1 MNFITKNF
9 LKENLDKLDNGID
22 KFIVA
27 GIFYGLNSSDY
38 REQLLNI
45 KTSSV
50 NFEESTLTLPNGR
63 VVVMDDLLKEVVR
76 EAVEQKIYVK
86 MGSLG
91 GTNEDYELNPNS
103 EYIIK
108 SKPTSS
114 NEMGIKP
121 LSNAGFK
128 SRMRTI
134 STFLVGDTSLTPSLL
149 KKSGALEYLKTLDKN
164 LTIRMV
170 EKKLKDRGYNLRRN
184 TVVEMI
190 QELKKEDN
198 EK

>member
-1 MNFITKNF
+1 MNFITKKG
-9 LKENLDKLDNGID
+9 LEEKLDKLYNGID

-108 SKPTSS
+108 SKPATS

-149 KKSGALEYLKTLDKN
+149 KKSGTYEKLKTLDKN
-164 LTIRMV
+164 LTIRSI
-170 EKKLKDRGYNLRRN
+170 EKILKESGYGTKRN
-184 TVVEMI
+184 TIVEMV
-190 QELKKEDN
+190 QEIRNGGK
-198 EK
+198 

>member
-1 MNFITKNF
+1 MNFITKKG
-9 LKENLDKLDNGID
+9 LEEKLDKLDNGID

-27 GIFYGLNSSDY
+27 GIYYGLNRSNY
-38 REQLLNI
+38 REQLLNL
-45 KTSSV
+45 KTSSI
-50 NFEESTLTLPNGR
+50 NFEESTLTLPNGEK
-63 VVVMDDLLKEVVR
+63 VVMDDLLKEVAR

-121 LSNAGFK
+121 LTDAGFK
-128 SRMRTI
+128 SRIRAI
-134 STFLVGDTSLTPSLL
+134 SIFLVGDTSITPTLL
-149 KKSGALEYLKTLDKN
+149 KKSGAYEKLKTLDRN
-164 LTIRMV
+164 LTIRSIGKILR
-170 EKKLKDRGYNLRRN
+170 ESGYNLRQN
-184 TVVEMI
+184 NLVEMV
-190 QELKKEDN
+190 QEIRKEG
-198 EK
+198 K

>member
-1 MNFITKNF
+1 
-9 LKENLDKLDNGID
+9 
-22 KFIVA
+22 
-27 GIFYGLNSSDY
+27 
-38 REQLLNI
+38 
-45 KTSSV
+45 
-50 NFEESTLTLPNGR
+50 
-63 VVVMDDLLKEVVR
+63 MDDLLKEVVR

-86 MGSLG
+86 MGSLD

-134 STFLVGDTSLTPSLL
+134 SIFLVGDTSITPTLL
-149 KKSGALEYLKTLDKN
+149 KKSGAYEKLKKLDKN
-164 LTIRMV
+164 LTIRSIG
-170 EKKLKDRGYNLRRN
+170 KILR
-184 TVVEMI
+184 ESG
-190 QELKKEDN
+190 
-198 EK
+198 

>member
-1 MNFITKNF
+1 MNFITKKG
-9 LKENLDKLDNGID
+9 LEEKLDKLDNGID

-27 GIFYGLNSSDY
+27 GIYYGLNRSNY

-50 NFEESTLTLPNGR
+50 NLEESTLTLPNGEK
-63 VVVMDDLLKEVVR
+63 VVMDDLLKEVVR

-134 STFLVGDTSLTPSLL
+134 STFLVGDTSLTPTLL
-149 KKSGALEYLKTLDKN
+149 KKSGAYEKLKTLDRN
-164 LTIRMV
+164 LTIRSIGKILR
-170 EKKLKDRGYNLRRN
+170 ESGYNLRQN
-184 TVVEMI
+184 NLVEMV
-190 QELKKEDN
+190 QEIRKEG
-198 EK
+198 K

>member
-1 MNFITKNF
+1 MNFITKKG
-9 LKENLDKLDNGID
+9 LEEKLDKLDNGID

-27 GIFYGLNSSDY
+27 GIYYGLNRSNY

-50 NFEESTLTLPNGR
+50 NLEESTLTLPNGEK
-63 VVVMDDLLKEVVR
+63 VVMDDLLKEVVR

-134 STFLVGDTSLTPSLL
+134 STFLVGDTSLTPTLL
-149 KKSGALEYLKTLDKN
+149 KKSGAYEKLKTLDKN
-164 LTIRMV
+164 LTIRSIGKILR
-170 EKKLKDRGYNLRRN
+170 ESGYNLRQN
-184 TVVEMI
+184 NLVEMV
-190 QELKKEDN
+190 QEIRKGGK
-198 EK
+198 

>member
-50 NFEESTLTLPNGR
+50 NFKDSTLTLPNGR
-63 VVVMDDLLKEVVR
+63 VVVMDELLREVTR
-76 EAVEQKIYVK
+76 EAIEQKIYVK
-86 MGSLG
+86 MGSVG
-91 GTNEDYELNPNS
+91 GTNEDYELNQNS

-108 SKPTSS
+108 SKPTDF
-114 NEMGIKP
+114 NDYGIKP
-121 LSNAGFK
+121 LTDGGFK
-128 SRMRTI
+128 SRIRAI
-134 STFLVGDTSLTPSLL
+134 SVFLVGNTSITPTVL
-149 KKSGALEYLKTLDKN
+149 KKSGTVEKIKTLDKN
-164 LTIRMV
+164 LSVRSV
-170 EKKLKDRGYNLRRN
+170 EKILRESWYGTKRN
-184 TVVEMI
+184 TIVDM
-190 QELKKEDN
+190 LKKIRNGEI
-198 EK
+198 

>member
-1 MNFITKNF
+1 MNFITKKG
-9 LKENLDKLDNGID
+9 LEEKLDKLDNGID

-27 GIFYGLNSSDY
+27 GIYYGLNRSNY

-50 NFEESTLTLPNGR
+50 NLEESTLTLPNGEK
-63 VVVMDDLLKEVVR
+63 VVMDDLLKEVVR

-86 MGSLG
+86 MGSLD

-134 STFLVGDTSLTPSLL
+134 SIFLVGDTSITPTLL
-149 KKSGALEYLKTLDKN
+149 KKSGAYEKLKKLDKN
-164 LTIRMV
+164 LTIRSIGKILR
-170 EKKLKDRGYNLRRN
+170 ESGYNLRQN
-184 TVVEMI
+184 NLVEMV
-190 QELKKEDN
+190 QEIRKGVK
-198 EK
+198 

>member
-1 MNFITKNF
+1 MITKLE
-9 LKENLDKLDNGID
+9 LKKMIDKLDNGID

-63 VVVMDDLLKEVVR
+63 VVIMDDLLKEVVR

-128 SRMRTI
+128 SRMRAI
-134 STFLVGDTSLTPSLL
+134 SIFLVGDTSLTPSLL
-149 KKSGALEYLKTLDKN
+149 KKSGTYEKLKTLDKN
-164 LTIRMV
+164 LTIRSI
-170 EKKLKDRGYNLRRN
+170 EKILKESGYGTKRN
-184 TVVEMI
+184 TIVEMV
-190 QELKKEDN
+190 QELRKGGK
-198 EK
+198 

>member
-1 MNFITKNF
+1 MNFITKKG
-9 LKENLDKLDNGID
+9 LEEKLDKLDNGID

-27 GIFYGLNSSDY
+27 GIYYGLNRSNY

-50 NFEESTLTLPNGR
+50 NLEEFTLTLPNGEK
-63 VVVMDDLLKEVVR
+63 VVMDDLLKEVVR

-121 LSNAGFK
+121 LTDAGFK
-128 SRMRTI
+128 SRIRAI
-134 STFLVGDTSLTPSLL
+134 SIFLVGDTSITPSLL
-149 KKSGALEYLKTLDKN
+149 KKSGTYEKLKTLDKN
-164 LTIRMV
+164 LTIRSI
-170 EKKLKDRGYNLRRN
+170 EKILKESGYGTKRN
-184 TVVEMI
+184 TIVEMV
-190 QELKKEDN
+190 QEIRNGGK
-198 EK
+198 

>member
-1 MNFITKNF
+1 MITKLE
-9 LKENLDKLDNGID
+9 LKKMIDKLDNGID

-63 VVVMDDLLKEVVR
+63 VVIMDDLLKEVVR

-149 KKSGALEYLKTLDKN
+149 KKSGTYEKLKTLDKN
-164 LTIRMV
+164 LTIRSI
-170 EKKLKDRGYNLRRN
+170 EKILKESGYGTKRN
-184 TVVEMI
+184 TIVEMV
-190 QELKKEDN
+190 QEIRKGGK
-198 EK
+198 

>member
-1 MNFITKNF
+1 MNFITKKG
-9 LKENLDKLDNGID
+9 LEKKLDKLYNGID

-108 SKPTSS
+108 SKPATS

-149 KKSGALEYLKTLDKN
+149 KKSGTYEKLKTLDKN
-164 LTIRMV
+164 LTIRSI
-170 EKKLKDRGYNLRRN
+170 EKILKESGYGTKRN
-184 TVVEMI
+184 TIVEMV
-190 QELKKEDN
+190 QEIRNGGK
-198 EK
+198 

>member
-1 MNFITKNF
+1 MNFITKKG
-9 LKENLDKLDNGID
+9 LEEKLDKLDNGID

-27 GIFYGLNSSDY
+27 GIYYGLNRSNY

-50 NFEESTLTLPNGR
+50 NLEESTLTLPNGEK
-63 VVVMDDLLKEVVR
+63 VVMDDLLKEVVR

-86 MGSLG
+86 MGDQG
-91 GTNEDYELNPNS
+91 GSNEDYELNPNS

-134 STFLVGDTSLTPSLL
+134 SMFLVGDTSLTPSLL
-149 KKSGALEYLKTLDKN
+149 KKSGTYEKLKTLDKN
-164 LTIRMV
+164 LTIRSI
-170 EKKLKDRGYNLRRN
+170 EKILKESGYGTKRN
-184 TVVEMI
+184 TIVEMV
-190 QELKKEDN
+190 QEIRNGGK
-198 EK
+198 

>member
-1 MNFITKNF
+1 MNFITKKG
-9 LKENLDKLDNGID
+9 LEEKLDKLDNGID

-27 GIFYGLNSSDY
+27 GIYYGLNRSNY

-50 NFEESTLTLPNGR
+50 NLEESTLTLSNGEK
-63 VVVMDDLLKEVVR
+63 VVMDDLLREVTR

-134 STFLVGDTSLTPSLL
+134 SMFLVGDTSLTPSLL
-149 KKSGALEYLKTLDKN
+149 KKSGTYEKLKTLDKN
-164 LTIRMV
+164 LTIRSI
-170 EKKLKDRGYNLRRN
+170 EKILKESGYGTKRN
-184 TVVEMI
+184 TIVEMV
-190 QELKKEDN
+190 QEIRNGGK
-198 EK
+198 

>member
-1 MNFITKNF
+1 MNFITKKG
-9 LKENLDKLDNGID
+9 LEEKLDKLDNGID

-27 GIFYGLNSSDY
+27 GIYYGLNRSNY

-50 NFEESTLTLPNGR
+50 NLEESTLTLPNGEK
-63 VVVMDDLLKEVVR
+63 VVMDDLLKEVTR

-128 SRMRTI
+128 SRVRTI
-134 STFLVGDTSLTPSLL
+134 SMFLVGDTSLTPSLL
-149 KKSGALEYLKTLDKN
+149 KKSGTYEKLKTLDKN
-164 LTIRMV
+164 LTIRSI
-170 EKKLKDRGYNLRRN
+170 EKILKESGYGTKRN
-184 TVVEMI
+184 TIVEMV
-190 QELKKEDN
+190 QEIRNGGK
-198 EK
+198 

>member
-1 MNFITKNF
+1 MITKLE
-9 LKENLDKLDNGID
+9 LKKMIDKLDNGID

-149 KKSGALEYLKTLDKN
+149 KKSGTYEKLKTLDKN
-164 LTIRMV
+164 LTIRSI
-170 EKKLKDRGYNLRRN
+170 EKILKESGYGTKRN
-184 TVVEMI
+184 TIVEMV
-190 QELKKEDN
+190 QEIRKGGK
-198 EK
+198 

>member
-1 MNFITKNF
+1 MNFITKKG
-9 LKENLDKLDNGID
+9 LEEKLDKLDNGID

-27 GIFYGLNSSDY
+27 GIYYGLNRSNY

-50 NFEESTLTLPNGR
+50 NLEESTLTLPNGEK
-63 VVVMDDLLKEVVR
+63 VVMDDLLKEVVR

-149 KKSGALEYLKTLDKN
+149 KKSGTYEKLKTLDKN
-164 LTIRMV
+164 LTIRSI
-170 EKKLKDRGYNLRRN
+170 EKILKESGYGTKRN
-184 TVVEMI
+184 TIVEMV
-190 QELKKEDN
+190 QEIRKGGK
-198 EK
+198 

>member
-1 MNFITKNF
+1 MNFITKKG
-9 LKENLDKLDNGID
+9 LEEKLDKLDNGID

-27 GIFYGLNSSDY
+27 GIYYGLNRSNY

-63 VVVMDDLLKEVVR
+63 VVVMDDLLREVTR

-149 KKSGALEYLKTLDKN
+149 KKSGTYEKLKTLDKN
-164 LTIRMV
+164 LTIRSI
-170 EKKLKDRGYNLRRN
+170 EKILKESGYGAKRN
-184 TVVEMI
+184 TIVEMV
-190 QELKKEDN
+190 QEIRKGGK
-198 EK
+198 

>member
-1 MNFITKNF
+1 
-9 LKENLDKLDNGID
+9 
-22 KFIVA
+22 
-27 GIFYGLNSSDY
+27 
-38 REQLLNI
+38 
-45 KTSSV
+45 
-50 NFEESTLTLPNGR
+50 
-63 VVVMDDLLKEVVR
+63 LLKEVVR

-108 SKPTSS
+108 SKPATS

-149 KKSGALEYLKTLDKN
+149 KKSGTYEKLKTLDKN
-164 LTIRMV
+164 LTIRSI
-170 EKKLKDRGYNLRRN
+170 EKILKESGYGTKRN
-184 TVVEMI
+184 TIVEMV
-190 QELKKEDN
+190 QEIRNGGK
-198 EK
+198 

>member
-1 MNFITKNF
+1 MITKLE
-9 LKENLDKLDNGID
+9 LKKMIDKLDNGID

-149 KKSGALEYLKTLDKN
+149 KKSGTYEKLKTLDKN
-164 LTIRMV
+164 LTIRSI
-170 EKKLKDRGYNLRRN
+170 EKILKESGYGTKRN
-184 TVVEMI
+184 TIVEMVQQI
-190 QELKKEDN
+190 RKGGK
-198 EK
+198 

>member
-1 MNFITKNF
+1 MI
-9 LKENLDKLDNGID
+9 DKLDNGID

-63 VVVMDDLLKEVVR
+63 VVVMDDLLKEVTR
-76 EAVEQKIYVK
+76 EAIEQKIYVK
-86 MGSLG
+86 MGSVG
-91 GTNEDYELNPNS
+91 GTNEDYELNQNS

-108 SKPTSS
+108 SKPTSF
-114 NEMGIKP
+114 NDYGIKP
-121 LSNAGFK
+121 LTDGGFK
-128 SRMRTI
+128 SRIRAI
-134 STFLVGDTSLTPSLL
+134 SVFLVGNTSITPSYL

-190 QELKKEDN
+190 QELKKGDN

>member
-1 MNFITKNF
+1 MNFITKKG
-9 LKENLDKLDNGID
+9 LEEKLDKLDNGID

-50 NFEESTLTLPNGR
+50 NFEESTLTLPNGEK
-63 VVVMDDLLKEVVR
+63 VVMDDLLKEVTR

-86 MGSLG
+86 MGSLC

-134 STFLVGDTSLTPSLL
+134 SMFLVGDTSLTPSLL
-149 KKSGALEYLKTLDKN
+149 KKSGTYEKLKTLDKN
-164 LTIRMV
+164 LTIRSI
-170 EKKLKDRGYNLRRN
+170 EKILKESGYGTKRN
-184 TVVEMI
+184 TIVEMV
-190 QELKKEDN
+190 QEIRKGGK
-198 EK
+198 

>member
-1 MNFITKNF
+1 MNFITKKG
-9 LKENLDKLDNGID
+9 LEEKLDKLDNGID

-27 GIFYGLNSSDY
+27 GIYYGLNRSNY

-50 NFEESTLTLPNGR
+50 NLEESTLTLPNGEK
-63 VVVMDDLLKEVVR
+63 VVMDDLLKEVVR

-121 LSNAGFK
+121 LTDAGFK
-128 SRMRTI
+128 SRIRAI
-134 STFLVGDTSLTPSLL
+134 SIFLVGDTSITPTLL
-149 KKSGALEYLKTLDKN
+149 KKSGAYEKLKTLDRN
-164 LTIRMV
+164 LTIRSIGKILR
-170 EKKLKDRGYNLRRN
+170 ESGYNLRQN
-184 TVVEMI
+184 NLVEMV
-190 QELKKEDN
+190 QEIRKGGK
-198 EK
+198 

>member
-1 MNFITKNF
+1 MNFITKKG
-9 LKENLDKLDNGID
+9 LEEKLDKLDNGID

-27 GIFYGLNSSDY
+27 GIYYGLNRSNY

-63 VVVMDDLLKEVVR
+63 VVVMDDLLREVTR

-149 KKSGALEYLKTLDKN
+149 KKSGTYEKLKTLDKN
-164 LTIRMV
+164 LTIRSI
-170 EKKLKDRGYNLRRN
+170 EKILKESGYGTKRN
-184 TVVEMI
+184 TIVEMV
-190 QELKKEDN
+190 QEIRKGGK
-198 EK
+198 

>member
-1 MNFITKNF
+1 MNFITKKG
-9 LKENLDKLDNGID
+9 LEEKLDKLDNGID

-27 GIFYGLNSSDY
+27 GIYYGLNRSNY

-50 NFEESTLTLPNGR
+50 NLEESTLTLPNGEK
-63 VVVMDDLLKEVVR
+63 VVMDDLLKEVTR

-134 STFLVGDTSLTPSLL
+134 SMFLVGDTSLTPSLL
-149 KKSGALEYLKTLDKN
+149 KKSGTYEKLKTLDKN
-164 LTIRMV
+164 LTIRSI
-170 EKKLKDRGYNLRRN
+170 EKILKESGYGTKRN
-184 TVVEMI
+184 TIVEMV
-190 QELKKEDN
+190 QEIRNGGK
-198 EK
+198 

>member
-1 MNFITKNF
+1 MNFITKKG
-9 LKENLDKLDNGID
+9 LEEKLDKLDNGID

-50 NFEESTLTLPNGR
+50 NFEESTLTLPNGEK
-63 VVVMDDLLKEVVR
+63 VVMDDLLKEVTR

-114 NEMGIKP
+114 NKMGIKP

-134 STFLVGDTSLTPSLL
+134 SMFLVGDTSLTPSLL
-149 KKSGALEYLKTLDKN
+149 KKSGTYEKLKTLDKN
-164 LTIRMV
+164 LTIRSI
-170 EKKLKDRGYNLRRN
+170 EKILKESGYGTKRN
-184 TVVEMI
+184 TIVEMV
-190 QELKKEDN
+190 QEIRKGGK
-198 EK
+198 

>member
-1 MNFITKNF
+1 MNFITKKG
-9 LKENLDKLDNGID
+9 LEEKLDKLDNGID

-27 GIFYGLNSSDY
+27 GIYYGLNRSNY

-50 NFEESTLTLPNGR
+50 NFKESTLTLPNGR

-134 STFLVGDTSLTPSLL
+134 SMFLVGDTSLTPSLL
-149 KKSGALEYLKTLDKN
+149 KKSGTYEKLKTLDKN
-164 LTIRMV
+164 LTIRSI
-170 EKKLKDRGYNLRRN
+170 EKILKESGYGTKRN
-184 TVVEMI
+184 TIVEMV
-190 QELKKEDN
+190 QEIRNGGK
-198 EK
+198 

>member
-1 MNFITKNF
+1 MNFITKKG
-9 LKENLDKLDNGID
+9 LEEKLDKLDNGID

-76 EAVEQKIYVK
+76 EAVEQNIYVK

-149 KKSGALEYLKTLDKN
+149 KKSGTYEKLKTLDKN
-164 LTIRMV
+164 LTIRSI
-170 EKKLKDRGYNLRRN
+170 EKILKESGYGTKRN
-184 TVVEMI
+184 TIVEMV
-190 QELKKEDN
+190 QEIRNGGK
-198 EK
+198 

>member
-1 MNFITKNF
+1 MNFITKKG
-9 LKENLDKLDNGID
+9 LEEKLDKLDNGID

-50 NFEESTLTLPNGR
+50 NFEESTLTLSNGR

-134 STFLVGDTSLTPSLL
+134 SMFLVGDTSLTPSLL
-149 KKSGALEYLKTLDKN
+149 KKSGTYEKLKTLDKN
-164 LTIRMV
+164 LTIRSI
-170 EKKLKDRGYNLRRN
+170 EKILKESGYGTKRN
-184 TVVEMI
+184 TIVEMV
-190 QELKKEDN
+190 QELRNGGK
-198 EK
+198 

>member
-1 MNFITKNF
+1 MNFITKKG
-9 LKENLDKLDNGID
+9 LEEKLDKLDNGID

-27 GIFYGLNSSDY
+27 GIYYGLNRSNY

-50 NFEESTLTLPNGR
+50 NLEESTLTLPNGEK
-63 VVVMDDLLKEVVR
+63 VVMDDLLKEVVR

-134 STFLVGDTSLTPSLL
+134 SMFLVGDTSLTPSLL
-149 KKSGALEYLKTLDKN
+149 KKSGTYEKLKTLDKN
-164 LTIRMV
+164 LTIRSI
-170 EKKLKDRGYNLRRN
+170 EKILKESGYGTKRN
-184 TVVEMI
+184 TIVEMV
-190 QELKKEDN
+190 QEIRNGGK
-198 EK
+198 

>member
-1 MNFITKNF
+1 MNFITKKG
-9 LKENLDKLDNGID
+9 LEEKLDKLDNGID

-27 GIFYGLNSSDY
+27 GIYYGLNRSNY

-50 NFEESTLTLPNGR
+50 NLEESTLTLPNGEK
-63 VVVMDDLLKEVVR
+63 VVMDDLLKEVVR

-134 STFLVGDTSLTPSLL
+134 SIFLVGDTSITPTLL
-149 KKSGALEYLKTLDKN
+149 KKSGAYEKLKTLDKN
-164 LTIRMV
+164 LTIRSIGKILR
-170 EKKLKDRGYNLRRN
+170 ESGYNLRQN
-184 TVVEMI
+184 NLVEMV
-190 QELKKEDN
+190 QEIRKGGK
-198 EK
+198 

>member
-1 MNFITKNF
+1 MITKLE
-9 LKENLDKLDNGID
+9 LKKMIDKLDNGID

-63 VVVMDDLLKEVVR
+63 VVIMDDLLKEVVR

-149 KKSGALEYLKTLDKN
+149 KKSGTYEKLKTLDKN
-164 LTIRMV
+164 LTIRSI
-170 EKKLKDRGYNLRRN
+170 EKILKESGYGTKRN
-184 TVVEMI
+184 TIVEMV
-190 QELKKEDN
+190 QELRKGGK
-198 EK
+198 

>member
-1 MNFITKNF
+1 MNFITKKG
-9 LKENLDKLDNGID
+9 LEEKLDKLDNGID

-108 SKPTSS
+108 SKPATS

-149 KKSGALEYLKTLDKN
+149 KKSGTYEKLKTLDKN
-164 LTIRMV
+164 LTIRSI
-170 EKKLKDRGYNLRRN
+170 EKILKESGYGTKRN
-184 TVVEMI
+184 TIVEMV
-190 QELKKEDN
+190 QEIRKGGK
-198 EK
+198 

>member
-1 MNFITKNF
+1 MNFITKKG
-9 LKENLDKLDNGID
+9 LEEKLDKLDNGID

-27 GIFYGLNSSDY
+27 GIYYGLNRSNY

-50 NFEESTLTLPNGR
+50 NLEESTLTLPNGEK
-63 VVVMDDLLKEVVR
+63 VVMDDLLKEVVR

-149 KKSGALEYLKTLDKN
+149 KKSGTYEKLKTLDKN
-164 LTIRMV
+164 LTIRSI
-170 EKKLKDRGYNLRRN
+170 EKILKESGYGTKRN
-184 TVVEMI
+184 TIVEMV
-190 QELKKEDN
+190 QEIRKG